1 MDIIERLSTEMESV
15 GPYKYCV
22 KTGHQLTKERIE
34 AAAEITRLREENKRM
49 REALTYFADRP
60 TVSELMEGKH
70 DPMPDTVAA
79 RIEGMGRRKREHD
92 DAILKARTAL
102 ATTGGE

>member
-1 MDIIERLSTEMESV
+1 MSIVDRLKKIDIDDIRGWPFSTLE
-15 GPYKYCV
+15 
-22 KTGHQLTKERIE
+22 TIDQAIT
-34 AAAEITRLREENKRM
+34 EITRLREENKRM
-49 REALTYFADRP
+49 MEALTYFADQP

-79 RIEGMGRRKREHD
+79 RIEEMGRRKREHD

>member
-1 MDIIERLSTEMESV
+1 MDIVSKLADWPHEDECKKHGVSFNYIEPICRT
-15 GPYKYCV
+15 
-22 KTGHQLTKERIE
+22 
-34 AAAEITRLREENKRM
+34 AATEITRLREENKRM
-49 REALTYFADRP
+49 RDALTYFADRP

-79 RIEGMGRRKREHD
+79 RIEEMGRRKREHD

>member
-1 MDIIERLSTEMESV
+1 MDIKPFDPFKHISPDGIKKLIAEY
-15 GPYKYCV
+15 GD
-22 KTGHQLTKERIE
+22 
-34 AAAEITRLREENKRM
+34 EITRLREENKRM
-49 REALTYFADRP
+49 KEALTYFADRP

-79 RIEGMGRRKREHD
+79 RIKEMGRRKREHD
-92 DAILKARTAL
+92 DAILKARAAL